1 MIHQHITHQQW
12 ATCWP
17 ALCWWWFQ
25 WWTLHMTHQH
35 ITHQQWATC
44 WPALCWWWFQWWTL
58 HIIHQ
63 HNIHQWWATCWPALL
78 AMVSMMDSAHYSPMV
93 GDLLASS
100 LLVMVSKT
108 DSAASIPLF
117 MALCVPLI
125 FGTFM
130 KPGLQPIRQPPGK
143 VSLGMLWKQ
152 VSSRSHSCT
161 VICGTSVHAGNG
173 CCFIHCISLMTTS

>member
-1 MIHQHITHQQW
+1 
-12 ATCWP
+12 
-17 ALCWWWFQ
+17 
-25 WWTLHMTHQH
+25 
-35 ITHQQWATC
+35 
-44 WPALCWWWFQWWTL
+44 
-58 HIIHQ
+58 
-63 HNIHQWWATCWPALL
+63 
-78 AMVSMMDSAHYSPMV
+78 MV

-143 VSLGMLWKQ
+143 VSLGML
-152 VSSRSHSCT
+152 
-161 VICGTSVHAGNG
+161 
-173 CCFIHCISLMTTS
+173 